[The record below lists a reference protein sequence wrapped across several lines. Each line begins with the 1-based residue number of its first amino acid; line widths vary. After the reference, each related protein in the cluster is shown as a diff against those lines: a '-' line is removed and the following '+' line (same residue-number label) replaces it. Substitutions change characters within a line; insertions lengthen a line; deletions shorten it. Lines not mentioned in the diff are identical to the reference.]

1 MTESDWEEIG
11 RGPSI
16 SPNNGD
22 WEEIG
27 RGSADPN
34 ITTIKIGGPTTEEL
48 VNSDNVAPWQQA
60 SRVGLGGLSTLLG
73 GLTFGLGDEAIA
85 GGTAALDSLLP
96 QMLGGTGESLSN
108 AYDRRLNEV
117 RGYEQAFKNESP
129 TTSAVEG
136 IGGSLLVPWKALTS
150 AAEAPTLLQKLGA
163 AASEGAAIGGLYGF
177 GSAQGSAE
185 DRLKSLGENAV
196 IGGLIGPAITG
207 AVEGAQGLGRGASS
221 LYDTLSTALS
231 PTKRL
236 GKAQEEATQA
246 ASSLLKSIVAD
257 PKKAVAAI
265 DKGTDSFLAP
275 STIRTAEL
283 TQEPALSMLEQT
295 LRRTD
300 IPLDVQIQGQNA
312 AREDA
317 RAAFFRKQTPRFY
330 TDEQAGNIVRS
341 GLEKNYQAQKDAVK
355 KAADIAMP
363 ETSPYSPEFALTENG
378 TKFSIRKAV
387 GENFRPTED
396 IAKLG
401 IRGEQQPL
409 KLVSSN
415 GKFSVTGATS
425 TPTMQEE
432 VKLGIRN
439 NPFELVKQE
448 PTFSVRS
455 VNADAS
461 KINEGKIPT
470 SGIKKA
476 IKNEVEKGFA
486 SGARKMDSNL
496 QSIISDIYQFPDYV
510 PLRVVQD
517 YASVLKE
524 HAAGAGPTAT
534 TEARM
539 QAKIAGSLLDPI
551 DGAINKAVKKGSLSA
566 EQKTAYDAMK
576 SLRREQGATFE
587 TGSVGPLLKKEP
599 YNARYSIDSS
609 EVTKRAIKT
618 PEDARQLVTALKGQS
633 DSKEALASS
642 LLSHIWDKS
651 TNASTGKLIPNS
663 FNRQLSIL
671 SDVAPEVLNK
681 NQFEALK
688 KIGADLTSETTSR
701 GTAYNA
707 SAGQSITS
715 QATSLIDLL
724 QGQLTDKA
732 LNSISSV
739 NPILGGA
746 VKALRTYIKD
756 PTLQKQILN
765 QELAKAVLDPQA
777 AKALL
782 TMPDKVLAEP
792 IVSKLGNELARRV
805 ITIGESARGEQFQQK
820 PKQPKRKGLFSPP
833 QDLGSDLGQWG
844 GDSGASLPKQ
854 NSATG
859 PDLSR
864 LMKALVK
871 IESNGNPKATSPKGA
886 QGLTQLMPA
895 TGREM
900 AKKVGVKYDPYDKN
914 QNLLLGT
921 LYYKE
926 QLDKFGTPELAYASY
941 NAGPGR
947 VEKLLNKYGA
957 DYSAIEPHLP
967 NETRDYVVKAFKA
980 LNSMA

>member
-1 MTESDWEEIG
+1 MGRVFTDADFADSGTPSGPRTFTESDF
-11 RGPSI
+11 
-16 SPNNGD
+16 
-22 WEEIG
+22 
-27 RGSADPN
+27 ADPN
-34 ITTIKIGGPTTEEL
+34 MTTIKIGGPTTEEL
-48 VNSDNVAPWQQA
+48 VNSDNVSPWQQGA
-60 SRVGLGGLSTLLG
+60 RVGLGGLSTLLG
-73 GLTFGLGDEAIA
+73 GATFGLGDEAIA

-96 QMLGGTGESLSN
+96 QMLGGTGESLSD

-129 TTSAVEG
+129 TASAIEG
-136 IGGSLLVPWKALTS
+136 VGGSLLLPIKAIT
-150 AAEAPTLLQKLGA
+150 APLADANLLQKLGT

-177 GSAQGSAE
+177 GSAEGSPE
-185 DRLKSLGENAV
+185 ERLKSLGENAV
-196 IGGLIGPAITG
+196 IGGLLGPAITG
-207 AVEGAQGLGRGASS
+207 SVEAAQGIGRGASS

-236 GKAQEEATQA
+236 GKAQDEATQA
-246 ASSLLKSIVAD
+246 ASVLLKSITKPDTV
-257 PKKAVAAI
+257 KAI
-265 DKGTDSFLAP
+265 DQGSENFLFPGAV
-275 STIRTAEL
+275 RTAEL
-283 TQEPALSMLEQT
+283 TQDPGLSMLEQT

-300 IPLDVQIQGQNA
+300 IPLDTQIQAQNL
-312 AREDA
+312 AREEA
-317 RAAFFRKQTPRFY
+317 RGALFNRQTPQFY
-330 TDEQAGNIVRS
+330 TPEEAGDIVRK
-341 GLEKNYQAQKDAVK
+341 GLQENYQASK
-355 KAADIAMP
+355 KAVRDAAKVAFP
-363 ETSPYSPEFALTENG
+363 ESMPYSPDFALTEKG

-387 GENFRPTED
+387 GENFRPTEE
-396 IAKLG
+396 IEKLG
-401 IRGEQQPL
+401 VRGEQQPL

-415 GKFSVTGATS
+415 GKFSVTGAAA

-439 NPFELVKQE
+439 NPFEVVKQE

-455 VNADAS
+455 VNADIS

-476 IKNEVEKGFA
+476 IKKEVEKGFA

-496 QSIISDIYQFPDYV
+496 QSIISDIYQFPEYV
-510 PLRVVQD
+510 PLKVAQD

-539 QAKIAGSLLDPI
+539 QAKIAGSLIDPI
-551 DGAINKAVKKGSLSA
+551 DTAINKAVQTGNLSI
-566 EQKTAYDAMK
+566 EQKSAYDAMK

-587 TGSVGPLLKKEP
+587 SGSVGPLLEKEP
-599 YNARYSIDSS
+599 YNARYVIDSS
-609 EVTKRAIKT
+609 EVTKKAIKT
-618 PEDARQLVTALKGQS
+618 PEDARQLITALKGQS

-651 TNASTGKLIPNS
+651 TNASTGKLVPNS
-663 FNRQLSIL
+663 FNRQLKL
-671 SDVAPEVLNK
+671 LKNVAPEILNDNQISVL
-681 NQFEALK
+681 Q
-688 KIGADLTSETTSR
+688 KIGADLTSETSVGR
-701 GTAYNA
+701 IAYNA

-746 VKALRTYIKD
+746 VKALRTYVKD

-765 QELAKAVLDPQA
+765 QELAKAVMDPQA

-820 PKQPKRKGLFSPP
+820 PKQQPKRKGIFAPS
-833 QDLGSDLGQWG
+833 QDLGTDLGQWG
-844 GDSGASLPKQ
+844 GDSGAPLPKQ

-864 LMKALVK
+864 LIKALVK
-871 IESNGNPKATSPKGA
+871 VESNGNPKATSPKGA

-926 QLDKFGTPELAYASY
+926 QLDKFGAPELAYASY

-957 DYSAIEPHLP
+957 DYQAIEPHLP